1 MIKRIKV
8 KDLITGKEVWI
19 EENTTSTYEVCEIS
33 PEKMKLA
40 GLVKGYKPKNF
51 SDMTEEEQRLFTE
64 NDNTEK

>member
-19 EENTTSTYEVCEIS
+19 EEDTTSTYEVCEIS

-51 SDMTEEEQRLFTE
+51 SDG
-64 NDNTEK
+64 D